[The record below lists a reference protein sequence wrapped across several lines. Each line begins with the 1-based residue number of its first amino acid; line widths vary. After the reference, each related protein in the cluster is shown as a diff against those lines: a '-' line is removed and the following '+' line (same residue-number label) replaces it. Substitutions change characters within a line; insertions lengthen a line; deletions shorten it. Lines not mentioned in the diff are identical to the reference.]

1 MTTKSIR
8 ILVRFDWPNGV
19 VSRLWDGAG
28 PLVDEDGEIWKG
40 LSLLEG
46 LDDIEHALN
55 GEAYTLS
62 MSLSGL
68 SSHWSDVAWEDYQ
81 DGNIIDGGVR
91 LLIQPCDQWDQPQG
105 SPEVRFTGIVDN
117 FQREDF
123 VQNRQP
129 HSTITVDCRNRFTLR
144 RLSNGAVFSDTD
156 QRARSAILN
165 PSAPADRFC
174 VHVPKMRD
182 RNLIW
187 PRYTS

>member
-28 PLVDEDGEIWKG
+28 PLVDVDGYVWQG
-40 LSLLEG
+40 LRLLEG
-46 LDDIEHALN
+46 LDDIEHAMN

-62 MSLSGL
+62 MALSGA
-68 SSHWSDVAWEDYQ
+68 SANWSDVAWEDYQ

-117 FQREDF
+117 IKFEEF

-144 RLSNGAVFSDTD
+144 RVSNGAVLSDTD

-165 PSAPADRFC
+165 PSAPPDRFAA
-174 VHVPKMRD
+174 HVPKMRD

>member
-8 ILVRFDWPNGV
+8 ILVQFDWPNDTV
-19 VSRLWDGAG
+19 TRLWDGSG
-28 PLVDEDGEIWKG
+28 PLADLDGNVWKG

-46 LDDIEHALN
+46 LDGIEHAIN

-62 MSLSGL
+62 MALSGV
-68 SSHWSDVAWEDYQ
+68 SSALADVAWQDYQ
-81 DGNIIDGGVR
+81 DGNVIDGRVR
-91 LLIQPCDQWDQPQG
+91 LLIQPCDKYDQPQG

-117 FQREDF
+117 IKFDEF
-123 VQNRQP
+123 VQDKQP

-144 RLSNGAVFSDTD
+144 RLTNGAALSDTD

-165 PSAPADRFC
+165 PSAPPDRFC
-174 VHVPKMRD
+174 EFVPKMRD
-182 RNLIW
+182 KTLVW